1 MFLKVG
7 VRNSRLSLT
16 QTDHVV
22 DRIRQKN
29 PGLKIDRKII
39 ESSSDRDSRRSLFFL
54 ELKGSFD
61 REVDEAVSE
70 GRIDFAVHNMKD
82 VPVSYR
88 NTRLVIACVPERGS
102 PAEVLVSDTDM
113 QLKDL
118 PKGSRIGTSSPIRV
132 AQLRRARPDVKPEP
146 LFGNVETRI
155 ERMDRGEF
163 DAVILAE
170 AGLAR
175 LGMAERI
182 SERLSIDDFIP
193 APGQGALA
201 IVARRD
207 NLKVIETLM
216 SIEDPATRAE
226 INAERELVRSLE
238 ETSKVPVAGLAEARG
253 DRIQIRACILSVDG
267 KERVFAQRTG
277 LTADGLKLAHEMREE
292 LVANGASRIE
302 ETWRNAHR

>member
-1 MFLKVG
+1 M
-7 VRNSRLSLT
+7 
-16 QTDHVV
+16 
-22 DRIRQKN
+22 
-29 PGLKIDRKII
+29 
-39 ESSSDRDSRRSLFFL
+39 FFL

-277 LTADGLKLAHEMREE
+277 LTADGLNLAHEMREE